1 MNVKESLEELRNSSE
16 LKNKRCA
23 EKCLDTIEEEFEK
36 KENAIN
42 EMAKT
47 MTEYTAKLNIF
58 WCDTC
63 NEIAECPHNHNVR
76 ECVIKRFEKE
86 E

>member
-1 MNVKESLEELRNSSE
+1 MKSKEAIKELRDSYE
-16 LKNKRCA
+16 LRHCRWAKN
-23 EKCLDTIEEEFEK
+23 CLDTIEEELEK
-36 KENAIN
+36 KENTTN

-47 MTEYTAKLNIF
+47 IIEYTAKLNIF
-58 WCDTC
+58 WCNAC
-63 NEIAECPHNHNVR
+63 NAIAECSYNHNVR